1 MPEGDTVFQ
10 VAHTLDQALRGQ
22 IVRRSQFRVPR
33 LAVAD
38 LSGQTV
44 VGCAPRGKHL
54 LLRTDAG
61 RTLHTHLMMHGSW
74 VLQKP
79 GGRWRGGPGH
89 EVRVV
94 LETDAWVALGFRLGV
109 VELFDTV
116 EEAARLGHLGP
127 DLLGSDWDASEA
139 ARRLRLRPERAISEA
154 LLDQTCLA
162 GIGNIYKSE
171 SLFLEGIHP
180 LRPVS
185 QIEEAS
191 LDAVVARAH
200 RLLHYAVKHGR
211 QFTTGLYRERFYVF
225 ERTGRPCRRCRTSI
239 SERRGAPAGVSRITD
254 PDIDRAARI
263 TYWCPRCQPE

>member
-38 LSGQTV
+38 LSGQTI

-79 GGRWRGGPGH
+79 GGRWRGGPSH

-109 VELFDTV
+109 VELFDTGD
-116 EEAARLGHLGP
+116 EAARLGHLGP
-127 DLLGSDWDASEA
+127 DLLGPDWDASEA
-139 ARRLRLRPERAISEA
+139 VRRLRLRPERAVGEA

-162 GIGNIYKSE
+162 GIGNIYRCE
-171 SLFLEGIHP
+171 TLFLEGIHP
-180 LRPVS
+180 QRAVS
-185 QIEEAS
+185 DIAD

-200 RLLHYAVKHGR
+200 RLLHFAVQHGR

-225 ERTGRPCRRCRTSI
+225 ERTGKPCRRCRTPVE
-239 SERRGAPAGVSRITD
+239 ERRGPPSQASRITD
-254 PDIDRAARI
+254 VDTDRAMRI
-263 TYWCPRCQPE
+263 AYWCPRCQPM